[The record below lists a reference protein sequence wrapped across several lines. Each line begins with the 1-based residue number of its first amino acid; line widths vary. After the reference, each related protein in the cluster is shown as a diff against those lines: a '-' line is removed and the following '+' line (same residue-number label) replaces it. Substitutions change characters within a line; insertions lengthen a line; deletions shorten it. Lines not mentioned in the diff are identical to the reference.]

1 MSFSADKLKSIAFSP
16 AYRGFALGNKY
27 DVIITPRNPATLT
40 GVITS
45 ELRDLRFLCDQVAL
59 PVRSLATVDSN
70 IYGAPTKLPYQSSYT
85 EASLSFYLTESM
97 AQKKLFDAWQ
107 EVIINA
113 RTGNVGFF
121 NDYSCSVTISK
132 YSSNIDDPDGN
143 TADYAVRLLDAWPS
157 IIGEVQLSH
166 SAGNEVLKLP
176 VTFMYRRWETV
187 I

>member
-1 MSFSADKLKSIAFSP
+1 MSFNVDKLKSIAYSP
-16 AYRGFALGNKY
+16 PYGGFALGNKY
-27 DVIITPRNPATLT
+27 DVIITPRNPASLT
-40 GVITS
+40 SIITDN
-45 ELRDLRFLCDQVAL
+45 LRDLRFLCDQVAL
-59 PVRSLATVDSN
+59 PVRSLATVDSA
-70 IYGAPTKLPYQSSYT
+70 IYGAPTKLPYQSTYT

-107 EVIINA
+107 EVIIDA

-121 NDYSCSVTISK
+121 DNYSCSVTISK
-132 YSSNIDDPDGN
+132 YSSNVDTPDGN

>member
-132 YSSNIDDPDGN
+132 YSNNVDSPDGN

-157 IIGEVQLSH
+157 IVGEVQLSH

>member
-1 MSFSADKLKSIAFSP
+1 MSFSVNKLKSIVYSP
-16 AYRGFALGNKY
+16 TYRGFAVGNKY
-27 DVIITPRNPATLT
+27 DVLIIPRNPASLT

-45 ELRDLRFLCDQVAL
+45 ELKDLRFLCDQVAL

-70 IYGAPTKLPYQSSYT
+70 IYGAPTKLPYQSTYT

-121 NDYSCSVTISK
+121 DDYSCSVTISK
-132 YSSNIDDPDGN
+132 YSSNVEAPEGG
-143 TADYAVRLLDAWPS
+143 ADYAVKLLDAFPS
-157 IIGEVQLSH
+157 IVGEVQLSH